1 MANKMEEQIVEIAKK
16 YGFFVIGGA
25 IGAVVHRLRAK
36 MSWSRFA
43 CSVVISMFVAL
54 CVGIVARDYFNIT
67 ESVVYAMC
75 GMSGVFS
82 EIILDEIQESL
93 QLLPDWLRSKLRI
106 KERIVVSPPGKDEVT
121 EDTKTKNPT
130 K

>member
-1 MANKMEEQIVEIAKK
+1 MEEQVVDIAKR

-25 IGAVVHRLRAK
+25 VGAVVHRLRSK
-36 MSWSRFA
+36 MSWKRFA
-43 CSVVISMFVAL
+43 GSVVISMFVAL
-54 CVGIVARDYFNIT
+54 CVGIVARDYFSIK

-93 QLLPDWLRSKLRI
+93 QLLPDWLRTKLRI
-106 KERIVVSPPGKDEVT
+106 KERIIVPPPDSKKEV
-121 EDTKTKNPT
+121 EDTKSKNPT